1 MQFLRKMRQTGT
13 RVIVKVF
20 LMANYSEDIKEDENS
35 LKKFVFI
42 NFTN

>member
-1 MQFLRKMRQTGT
+1 MRQTGT

-20 LMANYSEDIKEDENS
+20 LMANCSEDIKEDENS